1 MKNRLGFIKTTL
13 VWAIVFLIPAFIVL
27 IALGKLLIG
36 ALNVMAKAL
45 SHFFGVESLAGGLV
59 LDLLAFTV
67 TILLCF
73 VGDAC
78 QTCNRQT
85 HAGEIRRHFVELFPR
100 VRLH

>member
-13 VWAIVFLIPAFIVL
+13 VWGIVFLIPAVIVV
-27 IALGKLLIG
+27 IALGKLIG
-36 ALNVMAKAL
+36 ALKVMAKAL
-45 SHFFGVESLAGGLV
+45 SHFFGIESLAGGLA
-59 LDLLAFTV
+59 LDLLAFAV

-78 QTCNRQT
+78 QAYNRQT
-85 HAGEIRRHFVELFPR
+85 HAGETRRHFVELFPR